1 MKTFAKSEK
10 DTFEIK
16 NNLREAIYKSGL
28 NITKVANKLDMTQ
41 GNLSHI
47 LNPTKNTNVS
57 VYITLAICEVIGIN
71 IHSILPSKVTKA
83 KKPKAPVK
91 LKMSLDNKKFVMLA
105 NDTITVKGQKV
116 YRIKALE
123 DFGMVK
129 KDSLGGYIAKESNLS
144 FKEDS
149 RAWIGKDAVVMDNA
163 SVLGHAHVTDYAII
177 AGNSMVKDV
186 AVVCGNAEINGN
198 CFVMRSAVVTGN
210 AKLNGKVV
218 VTDDAIIS
226 EDVSLDSEIRVYG
239 TATIS
244 GDVKIEGKADIGFN
258 IENKDD
264 FIIYKNPYHSGH
276 VITTSTVIDYMC
288 LHNFDDGTRIMGDSK
303 YILDKIKER
312 YPIPETSDG
321 QPPVGFGTVTNIE
334 DLRQYCHQ
342 MQSYY
347 VKLIKQHRISSMVIR
362 RKRIGVQ

>member
-1 MKTFAKSEK
+1 MKTFTKSKK

-16 NNLREAIYKSGL
+16 KNLREAIYKSGL
-28 NITKVANKLDMTQ
+28 NITKVANKLGMSQ

-47 LNPTKNTNVS
+47 LNPTKNITVS
-57 VYITLAICEVIGIN
+57 MYVVFAICEITRTN
-71 IHSILPSKVTKA
+71 IHSILPSKKAKA
-83 KKPKAPVK
+83 KKPKAPTK
-91 LKMSLDNKKFVMLA
+91 LKMSLDNKKYAMLA

-116 YRIKALE
+116 FRIKALE

-144 FKEDS
+144 FKEDNW
-149 RAWIGKDAVVMDNA
+149 AWVGKDAVVMDNA
-163 SVLGHAHVTDYAII
+163 SVLGHAHVTDHAII
-177 AGNSMVKDV
+177 TGNSMVKDG

-198 CFVMRSAVVTGN
+198 CFVMKNAIVTGN

-226 EDVSLDSEIRVYG
+226 EDVSLDGEIRVYG
-239 TATIS
+239 TVSIS
-244 GDVKIEGKADIGFN
+244 GDVEIEGKADIGFN

-276 VITTSTVIDYMC
+276 VITASTVIDYMC
-288 LHNFDDGTRIMGDSK
+288 LHNFNDSTRIMGDSK

-321 QPPVGFGTVTNIE
+321 QPPVGFGTVTNVE

-347 VKLIKQHRISSMVIR
+347 VKLIKQHKISSMAIR
-362 RKRIGVQ
+362 RKHAGVQ

>member
-1 MKTFAKSEK
+1 MKTFSKSKK
-10 DTFEIK
+10 DTLTIK
-16 NNLREAIYKSGL
+16 KNLREAIYKSGL
-28 NITKVANKLDMTQ
+28 NITKVAEKLGMSQ
-41 GNLSHI
+41 CNLSNI
-47 LNPTKNTNVS
+47 LNPNKNAIIS
-57 VYITLAICEVIGIN
+57 VYIVLTICEITRTN
-71 IHSILPSKVTKA
+71 IHAIIPSRFSKA

-149 RAWIGKDAVVMDNA
+149 WAWVGKDAVVMDNA
-163 SVLGHAHVTDYAII
+163 SVLGHAHVTDHAII
-177 AGNSMVKDV
+177 TGNSMVKDG

-198 CFVMRSAVVTGN
+198 CFVMKNAIVTGS

-244 GDVKIEGKADIGFN
+244 GNVKIEGKADIGFD
-258 IENKDD
+258 IVNKDD

-276 VITTSTVIDYMC
+276 VITASTVIDYMC

-334 DLRQYCHQ
+334 DRRQYCHQ

-347 VKLIKQHRISSMVIR
+347 VKLIKQHKISSMVIR
-362 RKRIGVQ
+362 RKHAGVQ